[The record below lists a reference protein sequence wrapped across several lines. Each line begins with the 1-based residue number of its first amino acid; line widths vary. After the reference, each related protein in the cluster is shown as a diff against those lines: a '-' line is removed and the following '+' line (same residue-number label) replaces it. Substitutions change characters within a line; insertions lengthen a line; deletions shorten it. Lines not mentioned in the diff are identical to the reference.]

1 MQASSPFDIRIPGL
15 LVIDTPGH
23 ESFTNLRNRGSSLCD
38 IAILVIDLMHGL
50 EQQTIE
56 SLNMLRSK
64 KAPFVVALNKVDR
77 CYGWKSLPDG
87 PIRDAL
93 ALQDENCRLEFKD
106 RTDRIVVQ
114 LMELGLNAKLY
125 WENETPEDTISL
137 CPTSAVTGEGVP
149 DLLMNLIRI
158 TQVGT
163 RKRVKE
169 KELLPAVACRWATKT
184 IDISFLHFSFYNC

>member
-38 IAILVIDLMHGL
+38 IAILV
-50 EQQTIE
+50 
-56 SLNMLRSK
+56 LRSK